1 MKFVHEDEFQELDAP
16 RHIMRAI
23 VILLMD
29 GDAQA
34 ALHGVFAKGRID
46 ALDSKHFSTR
56 YGGSDYATDEAS
68 FEEKACEES
77 RSGSGSCRVDS
88 VDGGRRIRSGG
99 ADRRPADDVEHR
111 TDARHH
117 AR

>member
-1 MKFVHEDEFQELDAP
+1 MKFVHEDEFQELGAP
-16 RHIMRAI
+16 RHVMRAI
-23 VILLMD
+23 VILLID
-29 GDAQA
+29 GDAPP
-34 ALHGVFAKGRID
+34 ALHGVFARGRIG

-56 YGGSDYATDEAS
+56 YGGSDYATGEAS
-68 FEEKACEES
+68 FEEKACDES

-88 VDGGRRIRSGG
+88 VDGGRRVRVGG

-111 TDARHH
+111 TDAGHH